1 MILDT
6 NAVSSLLSG
15 DQQIGRVIAN
25 IELYYLPLPV
35 VGEYEF
41 GLLALGKRNRYK
53 SLFRRLEAFSTIL
66 LPDRETANWYATIR
80 HELKKRGTP
89 IPEGDLWIAALARQH
104 DLEILSRDE
113 HFDVIED
120 VRRIGWPV
128 C

>member
-6 NAVSSLLSG
+6 NAISSLLDG
-15 DQQIGRVIAN
+15 DQQLCQVIDTTTKHH
-25 IELYYLPLPV
+25 LPLV
-35 VGEYEF
+35 VLAEYLY
-41 GLLALGKRNRYK
+41 GLQSSRHGARLQ
-53 SLFRRLEAFSTIL
+53 SVFRKLEADSFLL

-80 HELKKRGTP
+80 YELKKRGKP